1 MPTISDIYII
11 ALMTALTPRALSLLV
26 ALLLQAHTGYALA
39 DYYVYKGKDGTIWYT
54 DRRLPVNRFTLI
66 ATIGR
71 PKASISCTEIT
82 PKALEQRSQRFLP
95 VIKEYAETYKVDYL
109 LIKAIITVE
118 SCFDN
123 YAVSRVGAK
132 GLMQLMPDTA
142 KRMGVYNIFNAKD
155 NIRGGVRYFSQ
166 MLERFDHN
174 SKLALAAY
182 NAGPQAVEKHQ
193 GVPPYEE
200 TQNYIKRVM
209 DYYQRYSRKVDS

>member
-1 MPTISDIYII
+1 MTVLSTRVLPLLA
-11 ALMTALTPRALSLLV
+11 ALV
-26 ALLLQAHTGYALA
+26 LQAHTGYALA

-54 DRRLPVNRFTLI
+54 DRRLPMKRFTLI
-66 ATIGR
+66 AIIGR
-71 PKASISCTEIT
+71 PRASVSCKGIT
-82 PKALEQRSQRFLP
+82 PKALERRSQRFLP

-123 YAVSRVGAK
+123 YAVSQVGAK

-166 MLERFDHN
+166 MLKRFDHN

-182 NAGPQAVEKHQ
+182 NAGPQAVEKHK

-200 TQNYIKRVM
+200 TRNYIKRVM
-209 DYYQRYSRKVDS
+209 DYYQKYSRKVDS